1 MKITVLDGF
10 ALNPG
15 DLSWEDFQAL
25 GETTIH
31 ERTAGS
37 QVLERSEGAEVL
49 LTNKTP
55 LRREVLEQLPKLKY
69 IGVLATG
76 YNVVDVESA
85 KERGII
91 VTNVP
96 SYSTESVAQMV
107 FALLLELARRTGHHS
122 DEVHRGRWTASPDFC
137 FWDTPQ
143 IELAEKTLGIV
154 GFGRIGRAVARIAHA
169 FGMRVLA
176 TSRTMTEPPEFPGF
190 EWRDLDGLF
199 RESDVVS
206 LHCPLLPTTEGLVNR
221 KRLALMKRGSF
232 LINTSR
238 GGLVV
243 EEDLAAVLEEGRIA
257 GAGIDVASSEP
268 PGREWPLRGAGNLVV
283 TPHLAWATKEARE
296 RLMQIAV
303 ENLQSYLKGTPKN
316 LV

>member
-15 DLSWEDFQAL
+15 DLSWKEFQAL
-25 GETTIH
+25 GETTIYD
-31 ERTAGS
+31 RTAES
-37 QVLERSEGAEVL
+37 EVLERSQGAQVL

-55 LRREVLEQLPKLKY
+55 LRREVLERLPELRY

-76 YNVVDVESA
+76 YNVVDVEQA
-85 KERGII
+85 KARGIV

-107 FALLLELARRTGHHS
+107 FALLLELARRAGHHS
-122 DEVHRGRWTASPDFC
+122 DEVHRGRWAASPDFC

-143 IELAEKTLGIV
+143 IELSEKTFGIV
-154 GFGRIGRAVARIAHA
+154 GFGRIGRAVARIASA

-176 TSRTMTEPPEFPGF
+176 TSRTMKDPPEFSGF
-190 EWRDLDGLF
+190 EWRDLDALF
-199 RESDVVS
+199 SDSDVVS
-206 LHCPLLPTTEGLVNR
+206 LHCPLVPATEGIVDR
-221 KRLALMKRGSF
+221 RRLSLMKAGAF

-243 EEDLAAVLEEGRIA
+243 EEDLAAALAEGRIA

-268 PGREWPLRGAGNLVV
+268 PAADWPLRETENLVV
-283 TPHLAWATKEARE
+283 TPHLAWATKEART
-296 RLMQIAV
+296 RLMSVAV
-303 ENLQSYLKGTPKN
+303 RNLQAYLEGTPMN